1 MYGGGPE
8 HCSRKAL
15 HFFVPATHT
24 LELADGLA
32 DGLALSEAVGAE
44 DGALVGAS
52 VVGAVVVG
60 AVVVGAAVVGAV
72 VVGAVVG
79 IANLSFTLPLT
90 IGLRV
95 GIGTT
100 MTHICLTEKTGGC
113 VVLVESGVP

>member
-1 MYGGGPE
+1 MVCNCDKKRGWAHRRVRGRAE

-32 DGLALSEAVGAE
+32 DGLALSAE

-52 VVGAVVVG
+52 VVGAV
-60 AVVVGAAVVGAV
+60 VVGAV

-95 GIGTT
+95 GIGKT